1 LITENE
7 RINNNNYEQAQEIRA
22 LREKLANAGDTKKS
36 VAQLNNKIQ
45 EDQVKQVMLFIEIE
59 RLYLIQAELLE
70 ELDNFNKAYA
80 KLMDEHDKLKR
91 NSADASIIKDLREK
105 IQDLQDS
112 NAALMENNRE
122 LSDQSIRRLNEIEAL
137 KKNLSALESGDVTP
151 KNDGGRLSIVDL

>member
-1 LITENE
+1 
-7 RINNNNYEQAQEIRA
+7 
-22 LREKLANAGDTKKS
+22 
-36 VAQLNNKIQ
+36 
-45 EDQVKQVMLFIEIE
+45 MLFIEIE